1 MIASRPVGYAT
12 QPKALRGQITKLL
25 QDAPETAVEGTVC
38 ALIVPDSNALAGGP
52 VAAEVY
58 KALQGHS
65 FETVILIA
73 PSRTGAF
80 EKLSIC
86 SPDTYHTPLGELEI
100 NDQVR
105 NELCDEDDD
114 IYLDDTGH
122 FQSHGIDVQLPFLQ
136 AVLGDFDIVPIVMG
150 EESPAFCRELGNAVG
165 EIMYNRPTLVVAS
178 ADLLASTDEDLERFR
193 EFFEGKD
200 VSRLMTLLNS
210 EQVKM
215 AGRGPVVV
223 ALLAA
228 LHRRANQAKLMTT
241 MLPNENGPGFLG
253 AMVWRS

>member
-1 MIASRPVGYAT
+1 MITSQPIGYAT

-25 QDAPETAVEGTVC
+25 HDAPQPTVEGTLC
-38 ALIVPDSNALAGGP
+38 ALIVPDSNSLAGGP
-52 VAAEVY
+52 IAAEVY
-58 KALQGHS
+58 KTLQGHT

-86 SPDTYHTPLGELEI
+86 SPDTYHTPLGELDI
-100 NDQVR
+100 NDKVR

-136 AVLGDFDIVPIVMG
+136 SILGDFDIVPIVMG
-150 EESPAFCRELGNAVG
+150 DESPAFCRELGNAVG

-178 ADLLASTDEDLERFR
+178 ADVLGSTTEDLDRFR
-193 EFFEGKD
+193 EVFEGKD

-210 EQVKM
+210 EQVEM
-215 AGRGPVVV
+215 VGRGPVVV
-223 ALLAA
+223 ALIAA
-228 LHRRANQAKLMTT
+228 LHRRANHAKVLTT
-241 MLPNENGPGFLG
+241 MLPSDNTPGFLG
-253 AMVWRS
+253 AMVWRG